1 MLRVTAASERSE
13 ITGDDV
19 NAGLRIEAR
28 DLRKSFEGGRVEAL
42 TGMNLSV
49 GEGEHLAIMG
59 PTGCGKSTLLSIL
72 ALLDQADSGSL
83 SLGGLPAESITNRER
98 WRAEYVGIVFQF
110 HHLLP
115 YLSAEEN
122 VMLSLAARGFVGK
135 PARKK
140 AHETLES
147 IGLAHRSHAPAAKLS
162 GGERQLTAVARAIVG
177 KPSFILADEPTG
189 SVDSKT
195 GRRVLDILLNR
206 ELNPGATV
214 ILITHD
220 SRIAARADRMD
231 AVVGSAP
238 RFFRRTELESCG
250 RSAGDSISG
259 PVSAHWRFG

>member
-1 MLRVTAASERSE
+1 M
-13 ITGDDV
+13 
-19 NAGLRIEAR
+19 NAGLSIEAR
-28 DLRKSFEGGRVEAL
+28 NLSKSFERGRVQAL
-42 TGMNLSV
+42 TGMSLNV
-49 GEGEHLAIMG
+49 VEGEHLAIMG

-83 SLGGLPAESITNRER
+83 SLGGLPAESIRNPER

-115 YLSAEEN
+115 YLSSVEN
-122 VMLSLAARGFVGK
+122 VMLSLAARGLVGK

-147 IGLAHRSHAPAAKLS
+147 IGLAHRSHAPAVHLS

-177 KPSFILADEPTG
+177 QPALLFADEPTG
-189 SVDSKT
+189 SVDSQT
-195 GRRVLDILLNR
+195 GEKVLDILLNR

-220 SRIAARADRMD
+220 SRVAARADRRIFMSD
-231 AVVGSAP
+231 
-238 RFFRRTELESCG
+238 G
-250 RSAGDSISG
+250 RPDPLQGVDQEQ
-259 PVSAHWRFG
+259 PVPERIGKSENSTL